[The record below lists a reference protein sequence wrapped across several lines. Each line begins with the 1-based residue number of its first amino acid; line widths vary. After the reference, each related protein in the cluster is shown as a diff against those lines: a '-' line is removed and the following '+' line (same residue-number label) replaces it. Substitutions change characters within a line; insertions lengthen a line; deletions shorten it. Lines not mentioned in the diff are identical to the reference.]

1 MRALLFSSPARDSFP
16 SLYVRPSRKLC
27 DEPAGVSKGEGIG
40 RGRGG
45 GEGVISPSE
54 RSSSLSLSSSS
65 FPGFSLFFIFC

>member
-45 GEGVISPSE
+45 EGVISPSE